1 MALDD
6 VVKPSSSEE
15 RIIEANQRTIRW
27 IDRCITAHTNTAKQN
42 LFGIVQGGVDLE
54 QRKYCL
60 DEMVKRDLPGYAIG
74 GLAGDEL
81 KDDFWK
87 IVDYCTSILPKDKPR
102 FNSIRVGI

>member
-6 VVKPSSSEE
+6 VVKPSSTYS

-27 IDRCITAHTNTAKQN
+27 IDRCITAHKNTSKQN

-60 DEMVKRDLPGYAIG
+60 EEMVKRDLPGYAIG

-81 KDDFWK
+81 KEDFWK
-87 IVDYCTSILPKDKPR
+87 IVEYCTSILPKDKPR
-102 FNSIRVGI
+102 W